1 MTLIVHPE
9 VTKLKEKLTQ
19 LIFEYDNLMD
29 HVCLEIER
37 RYVLEFG
44 MQEYS
49 LYKVEL
55 EIDKLKYKLKLIQT
69 EINHEKEMDLGK
81 IEEKVFKEFEEYE
94 KKLQGQ
100 IDEIKLLEETK
111 VEKLSESDTKK
122 LKQIYRMLIKRLHPD
137 LNPNLSYLE
146 ISLFFKATNAFKKG
160 DLKELESV
168 VAILPDENVE
178 EISEIDNLR
187 DLVKSYEDKIVKVKN
202 EYPYNKKELL
212 ENRKSGND
220 YKEMLSE
227 LIDDRKEDVEK
238 LKNRIN
244 KLIENVRYPKTR

>member
-29 HVCLEIER
+29 HICPEIER

-44 MQEYS
+44 MCEYS

-55 EIDKLKYKLKLIQT
+55 EIDKLKRKLKLIQI
-69 EINHEKEMDLGK
+69 EINHEHEIDLAK
-81 IEEKVFKEFEEYE
+81 IEEKLSQEFEEYE
-94 KKLQGQ
+94 RKLQGQ
-100 IDEIKLLEETK
+100 IDEIKLLEETD

-137 LNPNLSYLE
+137 LNPNPSFLE
-146 ISLFFKATNAFKKG
+146 ISLFIKATNAFKKG

-168 VAILPDENVE
+168 VAILPE
-178 EISEIDNLR
+178 ESMEETSEIDNLEE
-187 DLVKSYEDKIVKVKN
+187 LVQSYEDKIVKVKN
-202 EYPYNKKELL
+202 DYPYNKKELL
-212 ENRKSGND
+212 ENK
-220 YKEMLSE
+220 
-227 LIDDRKEDVEK
+227 
-238 LKNRIN
+238 
-244 KLIENVRYPKTR
+244 